1 MEFIMARQWILFL
14 TAGLVL
20 VATPGLGDE
29 NADPIGSAL
38 TEAVAEADTREL
50 FLRCC
55 WAKGRAGFQYCVQY
69 GICASDSKATCKGV
83 GAAEGMSASCG
94 SESPDL
100 PEEGG

>member
-1 MEFIMARQWILFL
+1 MARQWILFL

-20 VATPGLGDE
+20 VTTPGLGHE
-29 NADPIGSAL
+29 NADAAGNAL
-38 TEAVAEADTREL
+38 TEAIAEADTREL

-69 GICASDSKATCKGV
+69 GVCASDSKATCEGV
-83 GAAEGMSASCG
+83 GAAEGMSVSCG
-94 SESPDL
+94 SEPPDL